1 MNSLDHKEPDDGR
14 VVYRRLTPDGTVIG
28 SPQDSDGSAANKTQL
43 SPTLWRLLIG
53 FALLLLLVFLLGI
66 LSERELDNVKSGV
79 SNRQDAL
86 VGKTEIYA
94 GAKDAAERV
103 NNEARLRAEQASHGG
118 LQPPLAVN
126 LGNARSDLAE
136 QVKRMDR
143 LPTLNTPSWL
153 KLREDLRAFNEIAG
167 ESRRYEAEGFV
178 KFRDIREDFDHI
190 QTELTA
196 EQKQYT
202 DEGEQLRQRAVR
214 RVRWLWLTALVIAV
228 LVVVGTVAE
237 VQRRFRQVN
246 RSIQTARRERRF
258 STQILEGMVSAVA
271 AIDARG
277 RIRSANGV
285 FKEVFPGAGI
295 GISVYNARPA
305 SGSLMSLEAAIG
317 QPVTAATYF
326 GRIQVPVVT
335 KSHADRTFDVYSS
348 PLDVDGEQGRI
359 ITLVD
364 VTDAME
370 ADTVLRRTE
379 ALAAVGQASAQLAHE
394 IKNPLGSIRLGVS
407 ILRDMTDRADAINT
421 IDLIERG
428 IEHLNKLVVDVTQF
442 SRQRPLTLAP
452 VKLEDLLDVS
462 LMLVEDRVQDKE
474 INVVR
479 DFGEPI
485 AGQWDEDQLTQVF
498 VNLMANGLEAS
509 GTRDTLTVS
518 ANRIAQSRIA
528 LPPKQAARFD
538 PSHEFVRVIVQD
550 TGTGM
555 DANTKARV
563 FEPFYTTKKRG
574 TGLGLAVVKQIIEQH
589 GGGITVESEV
599 GVGTRFIVDL
609 PLRPSAM
616 VATGPEA
623 ASVGQ
628 GAVSEANA

>member
-1 MNSLDHKEPDDGR
+1 MNSPEKRDPDDGR
-14 VVYRRLTPDGTVIG
+14 VVYRRLASD
-28 SPQDSDGSAANKTQL
+28 DGSQGTDGGVPPRVHF

-53 FALLLLLVFLLGI
+53 FAVLLLLVFLLGV

-79 SNRQDAL
+79 SDRQDAL
-86 VGKTEIYA
+86 AGKSDLYA
-94 GAKDAAERV
+94 RSKDAAERV
-103 NNEARLRAEQASHGG
+103 SNEARIRANQTSRGG
-118 LQPPLAVN
+118 ILPPLAVN
-126 LGNARSDLAE
+126 LDNARRDLAKEIE
-136 QVKRMDR
+136 QLDR
-143 LPTLNTPSWL
+143 LPTLNTPSWT
-153 KLREDLRAFNEIAG
+153 KLREDLRSFNEIAADP
-167 ESRRYEAEGFV
+167 RRYDAEGFV
-178 KFRDIREDFDHI
+178 KFRDLREDFVVI
-190 QTELTA
+190 QTELVA
-196 EQKQYT
+196 EQKQVSN
-202 DEGEQLRQRAVR
+202 ESEQLRQRAVR
-214 RVRWLWLTALVIAV
+214 RVRWLWLMALVIAV

-237 VQRRFRQVN
+237 AQRRFRQVN

-285 FKEVFPGAGI
+285 FMDLFPSAGI
-295 GISVYNARPA
+295 GVSVYGDRPA
-305 SGSLMSLEAAIG
+305 SESLQSLEAAIG
-317 QPVTAATYF
+317 QPVTEATYF
-326 GRIQVPVVT
+326 GRIQIPVAS
-335 KSHADRTFDVYSS
+335 KSQIDRTFDVYSS

-407 ILRDMTDRADAINT
+407 ILRDMTDRPDAINT

-452 VKLEDLLDVS
+452 VKLDDLLDVS
-462 LMLVEDRVQDKE
+462 LMLVEDRVQDKD

-479 DFGEPI
+479 DYSEPV

-498 VNLMANGLEAS
+498 VNLMANGIEAS
-509 GTRDTLTVS
+509 AANGTLTVT
-518 ANRIAQSRIA
+518 ANRIAQSKIA

-538 PSHEFVRVIVQD
+538 ANHEFVRVTIQD
-550 TGTGM
+550 SGSGM
-555 DANTKARV
+555 DAGTQARI
-563 FEPFYTTKKRG
+563 FEPFFTTKKRG
-574 TGLGLAVVKQIIEQH
+574 TGLGLAVVKQIVEQH
-589 GGGITVESEV
+589 GGGIAVTSEV
-599 GVGTRFIVDL
+599 GAGTRFIVDL
-609 PLRPSAM
+609 PLRPLAM
-616 VATGPEA
+616 PAIVA
-623 ASVGQ
+623 
-628 GAVSEANA
+628 GAG

>member
-1 MNSLDHKEPDDGR
+1 VVGGSQDPD
-14 VVYRRLTPDGTVIG
+14 VTATT
-28 SPQDSDGSAANKTQL
+28 KTHL

-86 VGKTEIYA
+86 VGKTEVYA
-94 GAKDAAERV
+94 QAKDAAERV
-103 NNEARLRAEQASHGG
+103 NNEARLRAEQAAHGG

-143 LPTLNTPSWL
+143 LPTLNAPSWL
-153 KLREDLRAFNEIAG
+153 KLREDLRVFNEIAG
-167 ESRRYEAEGFV
+167 EARRYEVEGFV

-196 EQKQYT
+196 EQRQYT

-214 RVRWLWLTALVIAV
+214 RVRWLWLTALVIAA

-295 GISVYNARPA
+295 GVSVYSARPA

-317 QPVTAATYF
+317 QPVTEATYF
-326 GRIQVPVVT
+326 GRIQVPVAS
-335 KSHADRTFDVYSS
+335 KSQTERTFDVYSS

-462 LMLVEDRVQDKE
+462 LMLVEDRIQDQDIK
-474 INVVR
+474 IVR
-479 DFGEPI
+479 NFGDPI
-485 AGQWDEDQLTQVF
+485 LGHWDEDQLTQVF
-498 VNLMANGLEAS
+498 VNLMANGIEAS
-509 GTRDTLTVS
+509 ASGGTLTVS
-518 ANRIAQSRIA
+518 ANRIAHSRVS

-538 PSHEFVRVIVQD
+538 PSHEFVRVIVED
-550 TGTGM
+550 SGAGM
-555 DANTKARV
+555 DAQTKARI
-563 FEPFYTTKKRG
+563 FEPFFTMKKRG
-574 TGLGLAVVKQIIEQH
+574 TGLGLAVVKQIVEQH
-589 GGGITVESEV
+589 GGAVTVQSEP
-599 GVGTRFIVDL
+599 GAGTRFIVDL
-609 PLRPSAM
+609 PLRPLAM
-616 VATGPEA
+616 
-623 ASVGQ
+623 S
-628 GAVSEANA
+628 AVSAETQVAVIEANA